1 LARALTITGV
11 KIMATVNRI
20 GGVLSLR
27 VDGIQYQ
34 ARGNFQVTPGTVKR
48 TGVAGQDRVHG
59 YIEENIVP
67 QIKGDV
73 SIGKQ
78 LSLERLEQITD
89 STVQVQLANGRTY
102 VLTDAWVTAA
112 FVIDAHDGKVEVTFE
127 GFTCQEI

>member
-1 LARALTITGV
+1 
-11 KIMATVNRI
+11 MASPNRI

-27 VDGIQYQ
+27 VDGNQYE

-48 TGVAGQDRVHG
+48 TGVAGQDGVHG
-59 YIEENIVP
+59 YIEEPIVP

-73 SIGKQ
+73 SIGNS
-78 LSLERLEQITD
+78 LSLEALELITD
-89 STVQVQLANGRTY
+89 STVQVALANGRTY

-127 GFTCQEI
+127 GITCQEI